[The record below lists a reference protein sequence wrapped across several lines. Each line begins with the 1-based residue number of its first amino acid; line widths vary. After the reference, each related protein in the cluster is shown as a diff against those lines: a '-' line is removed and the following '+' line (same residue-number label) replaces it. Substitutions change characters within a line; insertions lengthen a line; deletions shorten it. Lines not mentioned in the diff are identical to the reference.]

1 MKMKRTLQLL
11 IIGTIFVQCAKK
23 KTVQVVENKIP
34 VYEVQTD
41 SVTVYTE
48 FIGQTYGLFDI
59 AIRARVDG
67 FLDGIH
73 FNEGGHVKKGQ
84 LLYTI
89 DPAPFNAMEAEALSK
104 VAEAKTR
111 LVKAQSDYER
121 YKPLV
126 ENNAVSKSDYDAAV
140 ANLGAA
146 KAAVEAANASLAYAK
161 IQKGYTSILS
171 PIDGIIGRSAAKV
184 SDYVGREPNPV
195 VLNTVSNLD
204 TILVRFHLTE
214 MQYLALSKHQA
225 TVNDMKKEPQYRK
238 RSISL
243 YFADGSVHP
252 YKGHADFISR
262 AIDPTTGTLLV
273 QASFPNPDE
282 TIRPGQFAKVKVQL
296 KTVPDAILIP
306 KKCIVETQGEYSV
319 FIVKSDGTVEQK
331 AIEIYSDE
339 IDMSIIKSGLSKGD
353 KIVLEGLSQLKTGV
367 KIAPVIT
374 PFESVRKTKQ

>member
-1 MKMKRTLQLL
+1 MKMKRILQLL
-11 IIGTIFVQCAKK
+11 LIGTIFVQCAKK
-23 KTVQVVENKIP
+23 TIQTGVNKIP

-41 SVTVYTE
+41 SVTVYAE

-89 DPAPFNAMEAEALSK
+89 DPAPFDAMEAESLSK

-111 LVKAQSDYER
+111 LIKAQSDYER

-146 KAAVEAANASLAYAK
+146 KASVEAANASLSYSR
-161 IQKGYTSILS
+161 IQKGYTSIRS
-171 PIDGIIGRSAAKV
+171 PISGIIGRSAAKV
-184 SDYVGREPNPV
+184 TDYVGREPNPV

-214 MQYLALSKHQA
+214 MQYLALSKNQA

-238 RSISL
+238 RSITL
-243 YFADGSVHP
+243 YFADGSAHP
-252 YKGHADFISR
+252 YPGHADFISR
-262 AIDPTTGTLLV
+262 AVDPTTGTLLV

-282 TIRPGQFAKVKVQL
+282 TVRPGQFAKIKVQL
-296 KTVPDAILIP
+296 KTIQDAILIP
-306 KKCIVETQGEYSV
+306 KKCLIETQGEYSV
-319 FIVKSDGTVEQK
+319 FVLKNDSTVEQRSIK
-331 AIEIYSDE
+331 IAADE
-339 IDMSIIKSGLSKGD
+339 MDMSIIESGVNKGD
-353 KIVLEGLSQLKTGV
+353 RIVLEGLSQLKTGA
-367 KIAPVIT
+367 KIAPVNT
-374 PFESVRKTKQ
+374 PFESVRKSKQ